1 MAHFPITPFFLV
13 KLVNMADR
21 SRVKKNGFQFWKED
35 LGSPKL
41 IVAPMVDQSE
51 LAWRLFSRQ
60 HGAELCYTPMMH
72 ASLFRQSPK
81 YRRDNFATCTEDRPL
96 IAQVQTELFVLLT
109 IKIIEISDLHVILG
123 HCNYIYLII
132 YI

>member
-1 MAHFPITPFFLV
+1 MAIFPHDTALLRKTF
-13 KLVNMADR
+13 NMAAR
-21 SRVKKNGFQFWKED
+21 SEVKKSGFQFWKEG

-60 HGAELCYTPMMH
+60 HGAELCYTPMIH

-81 YRRDNFATCTEDRPL
+81 YRRENFATCTEDRPL
-96 IAQVQTELFVLLT
+96 IVQVCMECVLYDLYYQLSEWF
-109 IKIIEISDLHVILG
+109 EIPRLLSP
-123 HCNYIYLII
+123 YISVL
-132 YI
+132 